1 MAPSPRD
8 AEGLFLVLHR
18 LVLPVSI
25 GIRVSVLRPRLTSA
39 PPAEAFAAAF
49 RPFEQALLVG
59 ATTAREPSEQISP
72 DKNVVC
78 RRASSP
84 FTCVVDRERLRSV
97 VPARLTAPAWY
108 GVSVRN
114 LATLV
119 RMRLTTIVPVSFTT
133 HSQASSPRRVAS
145 TQLPSPRA
153 LPIGVFICMISPS
166 DFPIS
171 HRGLVLVG
179 QHPIKPR
186 PCRAYTMR

>member
-1 MAPSPRD
+1 MIL
-8 AEGLFLVLHR
+8 GLHR
-18 LVLPVSI
+18 LVLPAIVGQRS
-25 GIRVSVLRPRLTSA
+25 SVLRPLLTPAPLGSA
-39 PPAEAFAAAF
+39 CADPFQAF
-49 RPFEQALLVG
+49 RQALLPG

-119 RMRLTTIVPVSFTT
+119 RMRLTTTVPVSFTT

-186 PCRAYTMR
+186 PCRAYIG